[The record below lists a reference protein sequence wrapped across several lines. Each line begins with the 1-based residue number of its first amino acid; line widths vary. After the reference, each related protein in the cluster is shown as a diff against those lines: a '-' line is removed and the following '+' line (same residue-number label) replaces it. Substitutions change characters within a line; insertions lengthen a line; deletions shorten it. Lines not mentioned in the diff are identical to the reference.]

1 MKEFTILSTKILN
14 QTQLQTFE
22 NKSINLIHCDFIQ
35 TKPKSFEINQ
45 LHSYLIFTSQNAVE
59 GVMNH
64 QYISKIKENPV
75 LCVGIK
81 TKALLEKNGF
91 KVLDCVRGAKALIEV
106 IENQYKNESFTF
118 FCGQNRLDTLPNYFN
133 SNQIIW
139 NTYEVYQ
146 TELTPVKIE
155 NEPNGILFFSPSGV
169 ESFFLKNKI
178 NPNQVAFCIGETTA
192 ETATKNGFKKVEI
205 ANEPSIESVI
215 ERAITYFNGEL

>member
-1 MKEFTILSTKILN
+1 MKQFTILSTKNLN
-14 QTQLQTFE
+14 QTQLQEFE
-22 NKSINLIHCDFIQ
+22 NTSITLIHRDFIQ
-35 TKPKSFEINQ
+35 TQPKLFTLNQ
-45 LHSYLIFTSQNAVE
+45 LFSYLIFTSQNAVE
-59 GVMNH
+59 GILNH
-64 QYISKIKENPV
+64 QDISKIKEKSV

-81 TKALLEKNGF
+81 TKDLLEKNGF

-106 IENQYKNESFTF
+106 IENQYKKESFTF

-133 SNQIIW
+133 SNQMIW
-139 NTYEVYQ
+139 NTHEVYQ

-155 NEPNGILFFSPSGV
+155 NELDGILFFSPSGV

-192 ETATKNGFKKVEI
+192 ETAQKKGFQKVEI

>member
-1 MKEFTILSTKILN
+1 MKNVTVLSTKKLN
-14 QTQLQTFE
+14 QTQVNLFE
-22 NKSINLIHCDFIQ
+22 NQSITLIHRDFIQ
-35 TKPKSFEINQ
+35 TQPKSFTLNQ
-45 LHSYLIFTSQNAVE
+45 LYSYLIFTSQNAVE
-59 GVMNH
+59 GILNH
-64 QYISKIKENPV
+64 QHISKIKENPV

-81 TKALLEKNGF
+81 TKSLLEKHGF
-91 KVLDCVRGAKALIEV
+91 KVLDCVRGAKDLTEV
-106 IENQYKNESFTF
+106 IENQYKKESFTF

-133 SNQIIW
+133 FHQMIW

-169 ESFFLKNKI
+169 ESFFLKNKT

-192 ETATKNGFKKVEI
+192 ETALQIGFKKVEI

>member
-1 MKEFTILSTKILN
+1 MENEIRIVSTKVLSEDQKLPLLSANFSVID
-14 QTQLQTFE
+14 
-22 NKSINLIHCDFIQ
+22 KDFISI
-35 TKPKSFEINQ
+35 KYHNFNFEELND
-45 LHSYLIFTSQNAVE
+45 YLIFTSQNAVE
-59 GVMNH
+59 GILNH
-64 QYISKIKENPV
+64 QHISKIKENPV

-81 TKALLEKNGF
+81 TKALLEKHGF
-91 KVLDCVRGAKALIEV
+91 KVLDCVRGAKALTEV
-106 IENQYKNESFTF
+106 IENQYKKESFTF
-118 FCGQNRLDTLPNYFN
+118 FCGQNRLDTLPDYFN

-155 NEPNGILFFSPSGV
+155 NELDGILFFSPSGV

-192 ETATKNGFKKVEI
+192 ETAQKKGFQKVEI

-215 ERAITYFNGEL
+215 ERAIHFFV